1 MLKWINNWKEDD
13 HVLSPQF
20 WYRYPWSGRNRLK
33 TPEAVS
39 AVVSRLQAPRMQR
52 RWRQSDHV
60 TAGWVSPVTLTPVIQ
75 SQPGYSP
82 LRNNETAPLA
92 HFVHHS
98 VRFAWIIGPADMIVM
113 VQTGRGGGP
122 DAGQDGQ
129 RGRGGGCQRPALWWL
144 QRCRKQ
150 VNITTGLKCS
160 LLILLH
166 VYISVKC
173 MMYQPM

>member
-1 MLKWINNWKEDD
+1 MFSAPSSVTGTLGLGGTDWGVRKL
-13 HVLSPQF
+13 VL
-20 WYRYPWSGRNRLK
+20 
-33 TPEAVS
+33 
-39 AVVSRLQAPRMQR
+39 VSRLQAPRMQR

-82 LRNNETAPLA
+82 LWNNEVFSTTPLA

-98 VRFAWIIGPADMIVM
+98 VRFAWIIVPADMIVM

-129 RGRGGGCQRPALWWL
+129 RGRGGGCERPALWWL

-150 VNITTGLKCS
+150 VSITLTLGLKS
-160 LLILLH
+160 YYIYIL
-166 VYISVKC
+166 VKC